1 MVYFIVLYSLVGW
14 ELEKSLQFCSGQE
27 DKCKG
32 KKIGYFDSCKVS
44 SMVYGIPRYY
54 DNELKF
60 PEKKMH
66 QYIYKEEKWFCCFA
80 ENRHE

>member
-27 DKCKG
+27 DKHKG

-44 SMVYGIPRYY
+44 SIVYGTPKYY
-54 DNELKF
+54 DNDLKF
-60 PEKKMH
+60 PGKMH
-66 QYIYKEEKWFCCFA
+66 QYIY
-80 ENRHE
+80 N